1 MLNLVRALVTG
12 GVSAELEAQFAEGR
26 EITGIS
32 AASADVAAF
41 GRRAKVAQM
50 HLSEGPLQQFGVSY
64 SQPVKSPSEGLRW
77 LSRLSDVLPPLRSRV
92 RALYRIFDRTW
103 EEFFNTSPK
112 VVGFL

>member
-32 AASADVAAF
+32 AASADISAF

-50 HLSEGPLQQFGVSY
+50 HLNKGPLQQFGVSY
-64 SQPVKSPSEGLRW
+64 SQPVKRSSPSEGLRW
-77 LSRLSDVLPPLRSRV
+77 LSRFKRLPPTTEIMRSSAV
-92 RALYRIFDRTW
+92 S
-103 EEFFNTSPK
+103 NT
-112 VVGFL
+112 